1 MTSEWRKSTYSDT
14 GGQCVECRSNER
26 RVDVRDTQNR
36 GTGYLTFPASEW
48 SAFLRDIQDEQL

>member
-26 RVDVRDTQNR
+26 RVNVRDTQNR
-36 GTGYLTFPASEW
+36 AAGYLTFPVSEW
-48 SAFLRDIQDEQL
+48 SAFLCDVREGQL